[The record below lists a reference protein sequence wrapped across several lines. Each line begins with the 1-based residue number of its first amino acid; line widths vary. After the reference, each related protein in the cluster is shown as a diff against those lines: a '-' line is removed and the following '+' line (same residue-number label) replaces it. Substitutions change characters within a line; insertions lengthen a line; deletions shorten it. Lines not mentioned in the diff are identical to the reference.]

1 MDYDFDRLREDL
13 IGHIGTAGAFMPM
26 AMSEMPDIEN
36 ASDKELLHIAR
47 RSGFGPDDYAG

>member
-13 IGHIGTAGAFMPM
+13 IDRIGTAGAFMPM

-36 ASDKELLHIAR
+36 ASDKELLRIAR
-47 RSGFGPDDYAG
+47 RNGFDLDDYAE